1 MKQAPENRIFVETIA
16 RLVSQKG
23 LELERTLMSID
34 TNFNGE
40 IFRFFCNSDPSNVF
54 YKQTLNE
61 YLNSKNQEDDDYE
74 EEADFP
80 SPPSR
85 YRYLS
90 FRCPNSITR
99 TDLNII
105 KLTAQFVARYGMYF
119 VQGLRE
125 KVANKSQFEFLK
137 SMNIRFSFYNG
148 LVRAYSTVLRPC
160 SDEIM
165 MKISIAFVGV
175 FEVFFDRLQLEKLE
189 EGDVMAMIDLHAF
202 VSGVDSFAYM
212 DDQDFNDAMREPGRI
227 SMMMLQ
233 FSDIKPLGSNQLT
246 TITTT
251 TTTQGCDQ
259 RRCSRAYRLFEKRV
273 TLKELCIIKLTAQFV
288 ARYGPRFRQDLMERV
303 AMNPLF
309 EFLKPT
315 DNRSRFFNFIEYAYS
330 RVLLPSDHLWKSV
343 DGCTGAVLEFFSKC
357 LQLEKLED
365 GVEMATVDLHALFGG
380 LDCFTHL
387 NDGTYSYIPPPERL
401 STFMRSQLCNP
412 QNHQV
417 CVQEPVLGPI
427 RLDDTKSRFTAK
439 GITTK
444 ELGMIMLTA
453 QFVARYGF
461 HFGWDL
467 RKRVVMNRQLGFMKR
482 ADRRHEFYRGLVN
495 AYYLVLRPSTQ
506 REERDPCMATFL
518 ERFFDILR
526 VMKLEE
532 EEVEGVG
539 LHVFVGVVDCFA
551 RMDDE
556 EYSVVMPPTLWRPPG
571 LPPPKRS
578 PAADIHDYCV
588 DLDNP
593 EPHPFRDHRLR
604 PASIQS
610 HAKLCL
616 THKQLCVIKVTA
628 QFEARYGMD
637 FMRALMTRVAEKTP
651 QQFEF
656 MEATSGRRFD
666 FYSQLVE
673 SYSRILMPC
682 KKLDADTVL
691 EGFFRLVDCF
701 QQERVDFPMGLV
713 DAVDCFAHMNDVIS
727 PLHNHNI
734 TLVYTGQANVQCP
747 PPSMQPEPK
756 RRRTVSGEIHSEG
769 DTGY

>member
-1 MKQAPENRIFVETIA
+1 MKQVPENRIFVETIA

-40 IFRFFCNSDPSNVF
+40 NYRFLCNSDPSHVF

-61 YLNSKNQEDDDYE
+61 YLNSKNQEDGDYE

-85 YRYLS
+85 YRDLS
-90 FRCPNSITR
+90 FRSPNSITR
-99 TDLNII
+99 KDLNII

-125 KVANKSQFEFLK
+125 KVANKPQFEFLK
-137 SMNIRFSFYNG
+137 PMDIRFSFYNG
-148 LVRAYSTVLRPC
+148 IVRAYSTVLRPC

-165 MKISIAFVGV
+165 MMISVAFVGV
-175 FEVFFDRLQLEKLE
+175 FEVFFNRLQLEKLE

-212 DDQDFNDAMREPGRI
+212 DDQDFHDAISEPERI
-227 SMMMLQ
+227 SLMLQ
-233 FSDIKPLGSNQLT
+233 FSEMKPLGSNQL
-246 TITTT
+246 TTT

-259 RRCSRAYRLFEKRV
+259 SRCSRAYRLFEKRV
-273 TLKELCIIKLTAQFV
+273 TLKELGIIKLTAQFV
-288 ARYGPRFRQDLMERV
+288 ARYGPRFRRDLMERV

-330 RVLLPSDHLWKSV
+330 RVLLPSDHLWNSV

-365 GVEMATVDLHALFGG
+365 GVEMATVDLHAFVGG

-387 NDGTYSYIPPPERL
+387 NDRTYSYIPPPERL

-444 ELGMIMLTA
+444 ELGIIMLTA

-461 HFGWDL
+461 HFGRDL
-467 RKRVVMNRQLGFMKR
+467 RKRVVMNRQFGFMQR

-506 REERDPCMATFL
+506 RDERDPCTATFL
-518 ERFFDILR
+518 ETFFDILR

-532 EEVEGVG
+532 EEEEGG
-539 LHVFVGVVDCFA
+539 SLHAFVGVVDCFA

-556 EYSVVMPPTLWRPPG
+556 EYSVVMPPTLLRPPG
-571 LPPPKRS
+571 MPPPKRS

-604 PASIQS
+604 PTSNQS
-610 HAKLCL
+610 HSMLCL
-616 THKQLCVIKVTA
+616 THKELCVIKVTA

-637 FMRALMTRVAEKTP
+637 FMRALMTKVAEKTP

-691 EGFFRLVDCF
+691 EGFFHLVDCF
-701 QQERVDFPMGLV
+701 QQEGVDFPMGLV
-713 DAVDCFAHMNDVIS
+713 DAVDCFAHMNGVIN
-727 PLHNHNI
+727 PLHNNNI
-734 TLVYTGQANVQCP
+734 TLVYTGQAYVQCP